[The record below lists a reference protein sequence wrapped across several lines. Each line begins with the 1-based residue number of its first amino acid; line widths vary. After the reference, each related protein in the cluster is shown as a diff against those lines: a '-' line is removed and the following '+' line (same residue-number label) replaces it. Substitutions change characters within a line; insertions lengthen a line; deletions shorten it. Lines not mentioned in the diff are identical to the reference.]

1 MSKVFKLRDRFEWMK
16 RQRVVKEAPF
26 VPRFKRTRGRSRKR
40 ERERLVGRLFASF
53 QNLSIPV
60 KSSRLQLIR
69 LNVLICENVI
79 FFFLFFTRHA
89 LFTLFR
95 PPERGNFLFRG
106 CSHPVQVPTFAQ
118 LRVEPRD
125 IRLKNFTWEIPRGSA
140 RVEICCRRMFR
151 ARNYS
156 RNENTGI

>member
-79 FFFLFFTRHA
+79 FFFSFFYASRVIHA
-89 LFTLFR
+89 F
-95 PPERGNFLFRG
+95 P
-106 CSHPVQVPTFAQ
+106 A
-118 LRVEPRD
+118 
-125 IRLKNFTWEIPRGSA
+125 A
-140 RVEICCRRMFR
+140 
-151 ARNYS
+151 
-156 RNENTGI
+156 

>member
-40 ERERLVGRLFASF
+40 ERERDRLFASF

-79 FFFLFFTRHA
+79 FFFSFFYASRVIHA
-89 LFTLFR
+89 F
-95 PPERGNFLFRG
+95 P
-106 CSHPVQVPTFAQ
+106 A
-118 LRVEPRD
+118 
-125 IRLKNFTWEIPRGSA
+125 A
-140 RVEICCRRMFR
+140 
-151 ARNYS
+151 
-156 RNENTGI
+156 